1 MPLCDARRRSD
12 KPGDVR
18 LWLSACA
25 RMRQNDGAIRPP
37 RTTASDH
44 RIMRIVMSCLIR
56 FALAAVLAM
65 LASAAPAQPYPT
77 RPIRL
82 LVSFPPG
89 GASDLV
95 ARTLGQP
102 LGARLGQPVVVE
114 NRPGSNGNLAGDL
127 AAHATPDGYTLLL
140 GPSSLFAI
148 NPHLSAKMA
157 IDPLKDL
164 LPVASLVSNELILAA
179 NPALP
184 SVADFGA
191 FIALARGAR
200 PPLFYASIGNG
211 SEHHLAMELL
221 KQQAGIDLVHVPY
234 RGGGPAAIG
243 VMAGD
248 VAAMFGGGSVAPL
261 IQGGQA
267 QGVSGQRSAP
277 LAAAARLAAHRRRL
291 SRLRNHDLAGSVRA
305 GRHAAG
311 DRGAAARGGECD
323 PRAAG
328 HRGQARRRRIR
339 RSLRHHACGFRRAH
353 PERSRA
359 LRQAD
364 QGHRPRGGLAA
375 RCVCVASDS
384 ARAALASPP
393 PLAGEG

>member
-1 MPLCDARRRSD
+1 
-12 KPGDVR
+12 
-18 LWLSACA
+18 
-25 RMRQNDGAIRPP
+25 
-37 RTTASDH
+37 
-44 RIMRIVMSCLIR
+44 MSCLIR
-56 FALAAVLAM
+56 FALAAVLTM

-114 NRPGSNGNLAGDL
+114 NRPGSNGNLAGEL

-140 GPSSLFAI
+140 GPSALFGI
-148 NPHLSAKMA
+148 NPHLYAKMA

-164 LPVASLVSNELILAA
+164 LPVASLVSNELILAV

-191 FIALARGAR
+191 FIALARNAR
-200 PPLFYASIGNG
+200 PPLFYASIGNR

-261 IQGGQA
+261 VQA
-267 QGVSGQRSAP
+267 GKLKGLAVSGQRRSRLLPDLPAIADVYPGYEVTIWQGLFAP
-277 LAAAARLAAHRRRL
+277 VGVPPAIVARLREEMNAILAQSDVVDKLAAA
-291 SRLRNHDLAGSVRA
+291 GS
-305 GRHAAG
+305 G
-311 DRGAAARGGECD
+311 DPYVTTPADFVA
-323 PRAAG
+323 
-328 HRGQARRRRIR
+328 RIR
-339 RSLRHHACGFRRAH
+339 SDHARYGK
-353 PERSRA
+353 
-359 LRQAD
+359 LIKD
-364 QGHRPRGGLAA
+364 IGLA
-375 RCVCVASDS
+375 VD
-384 ARAALASPP
+384 
-393 PLAGEG
+393 